1 MSSDT
6 KDSNKIVDY
15 VWSVLAGLGIAFL
28 VIYILTVTSTDI
40 HFIYE
45 GF

>member
-6 KDSNKIVDY
+6 RESKKIIDY
-15 VWSVLAGLGIAFL
+15 VWSVAAGIGIAFL